1 MQVKVPTKDLRDYLR
16 YLIQIRIV
24 FEAREDRQ
32 AYDVTF
38 GQTLCWSRPW
48 YACNRGTSGW
58 AHPRS
63 DGRAPPPLLRATP
76 QRSMPTSISTSPPS
90 APLVSA
96 AKDAPWDQIAL
107 HVRCFG
113 RPSLLPCLCPNT
125 VAASRPMAGFCG
137 NRRGRAS
144 RSVNRRHV
152 GLQLSKAAH
161 GKVASKKAGEKNAKL
176 DARKPI
182 ESKVIE

>member
-76 QRSMPTSISTSPPS
+76 QRSMPTSISTSPPPS

-113 RPSLLPCLCPNT
+113 RPSLLPCLWESSRESQPKRQPPARRL
-125 VAASRPMAGFCG
+125 AAFESSPRK
-137 NRRGRAS
+137 S
-144 RSVNRRHV
+144 
-152 GLQLSKAAH
+152 GLQKSRRKKRKA
-161 GKVASKKAGEKNAKL
+161 
-176 DARKPI
+176 
-182 ESKVIE
+182 